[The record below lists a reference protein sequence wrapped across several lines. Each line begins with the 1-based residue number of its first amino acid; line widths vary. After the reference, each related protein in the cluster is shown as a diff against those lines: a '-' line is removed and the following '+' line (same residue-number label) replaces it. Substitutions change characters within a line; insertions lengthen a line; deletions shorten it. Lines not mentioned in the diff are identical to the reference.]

1 MIKRHSS
8 DAKLQKILNIFFL
21 IKSQVALP
29 EELFKIPVN
38 EMLESR

>member
-1 MIKRHSS
+1 MPTLIFIMYEI
-8 DAKLQKILNIFFL
+8 ILINYFFL

-29 EELFKIPVN
+29 EELFKIPVT